1 MNLATFACTGLIAL
15 SLAGCVTQPQR
26 QDLSPSTVPAE
37 LERIASAGPLRIVS
51 GRLIIDNDEAFR
63 SKLDLIERARSSLDL
78 VYFIWSD
85 DYSSSRLSQAL
96 VAAAAR
102 GVRIRLLVDYHTNY
116 KRLDLFSHLEAAG
129 GGKIEVRLYNRPTR
143 NIVQDAAYMTMGCP
157 RDAASVLGP
166 QDCSQEKFDA
176 VARLFEQE
184 VIGGVPVAQRNISNV
199 NTGASGLFL
208 SGLYSKRADVIA
220 AAIQRGLG
228 IDPQALA
235 SGPSAPSATQR
246 EQLKP
251 LAQAYWNARTGDPF
265 QRLQGRLRLMFA
277 SAMFG
282 EKVDPVFAS
291 FNNLLPVNRE
301 LSGASVNDWDYLSD
315 FTHHKL
321 LLADRRWLQMGGRN
335 VEDSYHMRPNELT
348 EKYVFMDTDLL
359 AELSSD
365 GAAVSATFDRLW
377 QFDTMVASVAEVRQH
392 APNDFVANVTAL
404 DEVERVCRTAVGGT
418 AREACVDREFARRS
432 LSLQQRM
439 AAEGM
444 AMVERAATYDRY
456 AKGGQPQSQGALSID
471 SGASL
476 FYLENLHLDKALP
489 SGQQRR
495 IYGARVGAEA
505 ESGKNIHDLWIDSLL
520 GMCARATPLSPQRV
534 VLHNA
539 YFFPPAQMLAALA
552 QMTDGRVDCSNV
564 RITVLTNSVET
575 TDLNVVNVL
584 ARHSMK
590 ALLDHLAQSG
600 SKGRGARFEYVEY
613 RGQQSGRILS
623 LHTKLSVL
631 GPDLLVGSANADVR
645 SLMMD
650 TNNAML
656 VRDAERLRGE
666 YLQFIDSIIGDAGRA
681 RSVRE
686 ELETKPRTVLIEED
700 MATFDR
706 IAEKYRLER
715 RLDEADR
722 AAAKLRLRGSLDAAY
737 DLGRRSLDPTAS
749 EDDRRDAQQ
758 AFNRLFKTI

>member
-1 MNLATFACTGLIAL
+1 MKALHFAFAGLLAL
-15 SLAGCVTQPQR
+15 SMAGCATRPGQTS
-26 QDLSPSTVPAE
+26 SPAASQAA
-37 LERIASAGPLRIVS
+37 LERIASAGPLRIAS
-51 GRLIIDNDEAFR
+51 GRLIADNDAAFA
-63 SKLDLIERARSSLDL
+63 SKLDLIERARDSLDL

-96 VAAAAR
+96 LAAAAR
-102 GVRIRLLVDYHTNY
+102 GVRIRLLLDYHTNY
-116 KRLDLFSHLEAAG
+116 ARLDLFSHLEAAS

-143 NIVQDAAYMTMGCP
+143 NIVQDAAYMTLGCP
-157 RDAASVLGP
+157 RDGQSVLGP
-166 QDCSQEKFDA
+166 QDCSQAKFDA

-184 VIGGVPVAQRNISNV
+184 SIGGVPAAQKNISNI
-199 NTGASGLFL
+199 NTGASGLLL

-220 AAIQRGLG
+220 MAIQRGQG

-235 SGPSAPSATQR
+235 SSAAAPSAAQR
-246 EQLKP
+246 EQLKT

-282 EKVDPVFAS
+282 EEVDPLFAS

-301 LSGASVNDWDYLSD
+301 LSGASVYDWDHLSD

-335 VEDSYHMRPNELT
+335 VEDSYHMRPNDLAK
-348 EKYVFMDTDLL
+348 KYVFMDTDLA
-359 AELSSD
+359 AELSA
-365 GAAVSATFDRLW
+365 GGEAIAATFDRLW
-377 QFDTMVASVAEVRQH
+377 RFDTMVASLAEVRQH
-392 APNDFVANVTAL
+392 APNDFVANATAF
-404 DEVERVCRTAVGGT
+404 DEVKQLCSASAAAA
-418 AREACVDREFARRS
+418 AREACVEREFAQRS
-432 LSLQQRM
+432 LTLQQRM
-439 AAEGM
+439 TAQATALAA
-444 AMVERAATYDRY
+444 RAAIYERY
-456 AKGGQPQSQGALSID
+456 AKGIVPADSGALSVD
-471 SGASL
+471 GGAAL
-476 FYLENLHLDKALP
+476 YYLENLHFDKTLP
-489 SGQQRR
+489 AAQQQR
-495 IYGARVGAEA
+495 IYGALIGEEA
-505 ESGKNIHDLWIDSLL
+505 KWGKNIHALWVDSLL
-520 GMCARATPLSPQRV
+520 GICVRATAASPQRV

-539 YFFPPAQMLAALA
+539 YFFPPAQMLDAFAR
-552 QMTDGRVDCSNV
+552 MTDGRADCANV
-564 RITVLTNSVET
+564 RVTVLSNSVET

-590 ALLDHLAQSG
+590 ALFDHLAQAAGKAS
-600 SKGRGARFEYVEY
+600 GARFEYYEY
-613 RGQQSGRILS
+613 QAPQSAQVLS
-623 LHTKLSVL
+623 LHTKFSVL

-656 VRDAERLRGE
+656 VRDAEGLRGA
-666 YLQFIDSIIGDAGRA
+666 YLQLIDSIIDDARRA

-686 ELETKPRTVLIEED
+686 DLEAKSRAVLIEED

-715 RLDEADR
+715 RFDQADR
-722 AAAKLRLRGSLDAAY
+722 LIAKQRLRESLDAAY
-737 DLGRRSLDPTAS
+737 QLARRSLDPAIS
-749 EDDRRDAQQ
+749 EDERRDAQQ